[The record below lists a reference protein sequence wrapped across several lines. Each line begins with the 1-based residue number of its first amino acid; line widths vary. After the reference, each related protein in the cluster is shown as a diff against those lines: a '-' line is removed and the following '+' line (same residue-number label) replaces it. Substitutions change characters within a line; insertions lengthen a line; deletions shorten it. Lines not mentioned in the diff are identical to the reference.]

1 MSEEK
6 EKNIEET
13 KDEKPIDVVGDN
25 VALLKSKIITLE
37 KLVEDLTSQLDE
49 VNTKYEQA
57 KEFIDNDAKA
67 DLLAY
72 ISPRYDMPEELL
84 MLKTV
89 DELKEI
95 KEHVTKVQVPAF
107 KSGAPINTNKTSQRH
122 LLETT
127 FDRAQAKRMEGSK

>member
-1 MSEEK
+1 MSQEE
-6 EKNIEET
+6 EKNIETKEET
-13 KDEKPIDVVGDN
+13 IDVVGDN

-37 KLVEDLTSQLDE
+37 ALVEDLTSKLDE
-49 VNTKYEQA
+49 MNTKYEQA

-67 DLLAY
+67 DLLSF
-72 ISPRYDMPEELL
+72 ISPRYEMAEELL

-95 KEHVTKVQVPAF
+95 KEHIGKVSPTAF
-107 KSGAPINTNKTSQRH
+107 KSGTPVAVKKESQRH

-127 FDRAQAKRMEGSK
+127 FDRAQAIREGRNK